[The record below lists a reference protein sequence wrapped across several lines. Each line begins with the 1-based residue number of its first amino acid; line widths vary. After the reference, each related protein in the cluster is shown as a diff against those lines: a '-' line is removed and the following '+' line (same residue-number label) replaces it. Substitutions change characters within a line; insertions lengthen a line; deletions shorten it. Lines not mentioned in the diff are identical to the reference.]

1 MLCSI
6 FESSLL
12 HEPNSITDVDVI
24 DVLDQMASTFKA
36 VLSTLST
43 IGSKEEWVEII
54 VKQVGNIFKVT
65 AVGVPIN
72 VRNRIIQVL
81 LVLHIISCVYFQLK
95 NPSELIG
102 QIKYVIDRSNINTVK
117 QSNSMDP
124 RHTLYSKCMS
134 PIITE
139 MIKFSVLLSP
149 YHQGWSDACHSL
161 VSDDM
166 LISDIH
172 ICMKKGMLIY
182 FIDIYY
188 TAPEHYN

>member
-1 MLCSI
+1 ML
-6 FESSLL
+6 
-12 HEPNSITDVDVI
+12 
-24 DVLDQMASTFKA
+24 
-36 VLSTLST
+36 
-43 IGSKEEWVEII
+43 
-54 VKQVGNIFKVT
+54 
-65 AVGVPIN
+65 
-72 VRNRIIQVL
+72 NRFLEVL
-81 LVLHIISCVYFQLK
+81 LGLHIITLCVYFQLK

-102 QIKYVIDRSNINTVK
+102 QIKYVIDRNINTVK

-124 RHTLYSKCMS
+124 RHTLYSKCLS

-139 MIKFSVLLSP
+139 LMKFSVLLSS
-149 YHQGWSDACHSL
+149 YHQGWSDACYSL

-188 TAPEHYN
+188 ASEHYP